1 MTPVHNTVIS
11 LVLTV
16 LLTVGCTHYLF
27 AEHGPQVRQEDHNT
41 DVHQRRSG
49 NVTTPTLEMILPV
62 ETEES
67 TSDWV
72 SVSSMTP
79 YLSTPAPAPDES
91 PPPRGPLPA
100 RHTAFAFTNQS
111 RRELVLRNRAI

>member
-1 MTPVHNTVIS
+1 MLQVHGTVVS

-16 LLTVGCTHYLF
+16 LLTIRCTHYMF
-27 AEHGPQVRQEDHNT
+27 AEHGPQVSHEAHNT

-49 NVTTPTLEMILPV
+49 NATTPAPETILPI

-72 SVSSMTP
+72 SVSST
-79 YLSTPAPAPDES
+79 THAPAPDES
-91 PPPRGPLPA
+91 PPPPGPLPA
-100 RHTAFAFTNQS
+100 RHTPFASSNQT
-111 RRELVLRNRAI
+111 RRELVLRNRTI

>member
-1 MTPVHNTVIS
+1 MNPVPNTVIS

-16 LLTVGCTHYLF
+16 LLTVRCTHYLF
-27 AEHGPQVRQEDHNT
+27 AEHGPHVRHEAHDT

-49 NVTTPTLEMILPV
+49 NVTTPTPETMLPV
-62 ETEES
+62 EAEDS

-72 SVSSMTP
+72 SVSSTNTL
-79 YLSTPAPAPDES
+79 LSTPASAPDES
-91 PPPRGPLPA
+91 PPPRGPLQA